1 MQTARE
7 LNPQVN
13 TPMNDSQH
21 SAHLQKILLDK
32 TYKKSDAIESR
43 LEAENQLEQA
53 LIKMFGYQ

>member
-21 SAHLQKILLDK
+21 SARLEKILLDQP
-32 TYKKSDAIESR
+32 YKKSDAMKSR
-43 LEAENQLEQA
+43 LSNQKQT
-53 LIKMFGYQ
+53 